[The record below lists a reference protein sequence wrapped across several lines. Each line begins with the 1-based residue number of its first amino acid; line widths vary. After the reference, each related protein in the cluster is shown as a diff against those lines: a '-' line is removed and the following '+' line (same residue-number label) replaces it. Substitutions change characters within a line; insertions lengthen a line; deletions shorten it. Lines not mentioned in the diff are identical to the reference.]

1 MGNKINNK
9 IEEKIRNISKYLN
22 EYTKDH
28 LKCYNLTLGRFHVLR
43 VIIESQP
50 VSMGEIHEEL
60 HMANS
65 TVTVIVDYLD
75 EAGLVKRKRDTEDRR
90 VVLLE
95 ITERGRKIMVSL
107 IKKRQDFMKKALL
120 DMEGSAEE
128 LSQLLEKL
136 LKLRTCKSAFAPWN
150 FNIL

>member
-1 MGNKINNK
+1 MKANINNK

-22 EYTKDH
+22 EYTKDR

-65 TVTVIVDYLD
+65 TVTVIVDYLY
-75 EAGLVKRKRDTEDRR
+75 EADLVKRRRDSNDRR

-95 ITERGRKIMVSL
+95 LTEKGRKIMESL
-107 IKKRQDFMKKALL
+107 LKKRQDFMKKALT
-120 DMEGSAEE
+120 DMQDSSEE
-128 LSQLLEKL
+128 LALLLEKL
-136 LKLRTCKSAFAPWN
+136 LDK
-150 FNIL
+150 IEEIY

>member
-9 IEEKIRNISKYLN
+9 IEAKIRNIAKYLN

-43 VIIESQP
+43 VILESEP
-50 VSMGEIHEEL
+50 VSMGDIHEEL

-65 TVTVIVDYLD
+65 TVTVIVDYLH
-75 EAGLVKRKRDTEDRR
+75 EAGLVKRRRDANDRR

-95 ITERGRKIMVSL
+95 ITDDGNKIMRDL
-107 IKKRQDFMKKALL
+107 LKQRQAFMKQALTG
-120 DMEGSAEE
+120 MEDSAAE
-128 LSQLLEKL
+128 LSSLLEKL
-136 LKLRTCKSAFAPWN
+136 LKK
-150 FNIL
+150 IEEIY

>member
-1 MGNKINNK
+1 MGKKTNKK
-9 IEEKIRNISKYLN
+9 IEEKIRNIAKYLN

-65 TVTVIVDYLD
+65 TVTVIVDYLN
-75 EAGLVKRKRDTEDRR
+75 EAGLVKRRRDTEDRR

-95 ITERGRKIMVSL
+95 ITDKGREIMKSL
-107 IKKRQDFMKKALL
+107 LKKRQDFMKKALL
-120 DMEGSAEE
+120 DMEDSAEE
-128 LSQLLEKL
+128 LAQLLEKL
-136 LKLRTCKSAFAPWN
+136 LNKIEK
-150 FNIL
+150 IY

>member
-136 LKLRTCKSAFAPWN
+136 LKLRTCKSAFAP
-150 FNIL
+150 

>member
-1 MGNKINNK
+1 MGKKTNKK
-9 IEEKIRNISKYLN
+9 IEEKIRNIAKYLN

-65 TVTVIVDYLD
+65 TVTVIVDYLH

-95 ITERGRKIMVSL
+95 ITDEGREIMESL
-107 IKKRQDFMKKALL
+107 LKKRQDFMKKSLL
-120 DMEGSAEE
+120 DMQDSAEE
-128 LSQLLEKL
+128 LAQLLEKL
-136 LKLRTCKSAFAPWN
+136 LNKVEE
-150 FNIL
+150 IY

>member
-1 MGNKINNK
+1 MGKQTNTK
-9 IEEKIRNISKYLN
+9 IEAKIRNIAKYLN

-28 LKCYNLTLGRFHVLR
+28 LKYYNLTLGRFHVLR

-50 VSMGEIHEEL
+50 VSMGYIHEEL

-65 TVTVIVDYLD
+65 TVTVIVDYLN
-75 EAGLVKRKRDTEDRR
+75 EAGLVKRRRDADDRR

-95 ITERGRKIMVSL
+95 ITEEGKEIMAGL
-107 IKKRQDFMKKALL
+107 LKKRQDFLKKALL

-128 LSQLLEKL
+128 LAELLENL
-136 LKLRTCKSAFAPWN
+136 LDK
-150 FNIL
+150 IEDIY

>member
-1 MGNKINNK
+1 MGKKTNKK
-9 IEEKIRNISKYLN
+9 IEEKIRNIAKYLN

-28 LKCYNLTLGRFHVLR
+28 LRCYNLTLGRFHVLR

-50 VSMGEIHEEL
+50 VIMGEIHEEL

-65 TVTVIVDYLD
+65 TVTVIVDYLH

-95 ITERGRKIMVSL
+95 MTDKGRDIMESL
-107 IKKRQDFMKKALL
+107 LEKRQDFMKKALL
-120 DMEGSAEE
+120 DMQDSAEE
-128 LSQLLEKL
+128 LAQLLEKL
-136 LKLRTCKSAFAPWN
+136 LNKVEE
-150 FNIL
+150 IY

>member
-1 MGNKINNK
+1 MGKKTNKK
-9 IEEKIRNISKYLN
+9 IEEKIRNIAKYLN

-65 TVTVIVDYLD
+65 TVTVIVDYLN

-95 ITERGRKIMVSL
+95 ITDEGRKIMESL
-107 IKKRQDFMKKALL
+107 LKKRQDFMKKSLL
-120 DMEGSAEE
+120 DMQDSAEE
-128 LSQLLEKL
+128 LAQLLEKL
-136 LKLRTCKSAFAPWN
+136 LNRVEE
-150 FNIL
+150 IY

>member
-1 MGNKINNK
+1 MGNKTNK
-9 IEEKIRNISKYLN
+9 RIEEKIRNIAKYLN

-50 VSMGEIHEEL
+50 VSMGQIHEEL

-65 TVTVIVDYLD
+65 TVTVIVDYLH
-75 EAGLVKRKRDTEDRR
+75 EAGLVKRKRDIEDRR

-95 ITERGRKIMVSL
+95 ITDKGREIMESL
-107 IKKRQDFMKKALL
+107 LKKRQDFMKKALV
-120 DMEGSAEE
+120 DMDDSAEE
-128 LSQLLEKL
+128 LAELLAKL
-136 LKLRTCKSAFAPWN
+136 LNK
-150 FNIL
+150 IEEIY

>member
-1 MGNKINNK
+1 MGKKTNKK
-9 IEEKIRNISKYLN
+9 IEEKIRNIAKYLN

-65 TVTVIVDYLD
+65 TVTVIVDYLHG
-75 EAGLVKRKRDTEDRR
+75 AGLVKRKRDTEDRR

-95 ITERGRKIMVSL
+95 ITDKGREIMESL
-107 IKKRQDFMKKALL
+107 LKKRQNFMKKALL
-120 DMEGSAEE
+120 DMQDSAED
-128 LSQLLEKL
+128 LAQLLDKL
-136 LKLRTCKSAFAPWN
+136 LKKVEE
-150 FNIL
+150 IY

>member
-1 MGNKINNK
+1 MGKKTNNK

-65 TVTVIVDYLD
+65 TVTVIVDYLN

-95 ITERGRKIMVSL
+95 ITEKGREIMESL
-107 IKKRQDFMKKALL
+107 LNKRQDFMKKALL
-120 DMEGSAEE
+120 DMKDSAEE
-128 LSQLLEKL
+128 LAQLLEKL
-136 LKLRTCKSAFAPWN
+136 LNK
-150 FNIL
+150 IEEIY

>member
-1 MGNKINNK
+1 MGDKINNK

-65 TVTVIVDYLD
+65 TVTVIVDYLH

-95 ITERGRKIMVSL
+95 ITEKGREIMVSL
-107 IKKRQDFMKKALL
+107 IKKRQDFMEKALL
-120 DMEGSAEE
+120 DMEDSAEE

-136 LKLRTCKSAFAPWN
+136 LDK
-150 FNIL
+150 IEEIY

>member
-1 MGNKINNK
+1 MGKKINNK
-9 IEEKIRNISKYLN
+9 IEEKISNIAKYLN

-50 VSMGEIHEEL
+50 VSMGQIHEEL

-65 TVTVIVDYLD
+65 TVTVIVDYLH
-75 EAGLVKRKRDTEDRR
+75 EAGLVKRKRDTDDRR

-95 ITERGRKIMVSL
+95 ITDQGREIMESL
-107 IKKRQDFMKKALL
+107 LKKRQDFMKEALQ
-120 DMEGSAEE
+120 DMDDSAE
-128 LSQLLEKL
+128 LLAQLLEKL
-136 LKLRTCKSAFAPWN
+136 LDKIET
-150 FNIL
+150 IY

>member
-65 TVTVIVDYLD
+65 TVTVIVDYLH
-75 EAGLVKRKRDTEDRR
+75 EAGLVKRKRDIEDRR

-95 ITERGRKIMVSL
+95 ITEKGRKIMVSL
-107 IKKRQDFMKKALL
+107 IKKRQDFMEKALL
-120 DMEGSAEE
+120 DMEDSAEE

-136 LKLRTCKSAFAPWN
+136 LDK
-150 FNIL
+150 IEEIY

>member
-1 MGNKINNK
+1 MGKKTNKK
-9 IEEKIRNISKYLN
+9 IEEKIRNLSKYLN

-50 VSMGEIHEEL
+50 VSMGQIHEEL

-65 TVTVIVDYLD
+65 TVTVIVDYLHG
-75 EAGLVKRKRDTEDRR
+75 ASLVKRKRNSEDRR

-95 ITERGRKIMVSL
+95 ITDKGREIMESL
-107 IKKRQDFMKKALL
+107 LKKRQDFMKKALL
-120 DMEGSAEE
+120 DMEDSADE
-128 LSQLLEKL
+128 LAQLLEKL
-136 LKLRTCKSAFAPWN
+136 LNK
-150 FNIL
+150 IEEIY

>member
-1 MGNKINNK
+1 MVNEINNK

-136 LKLRTCKSAFAPWN
+136 LKLRTCKSAFAP
-150 FNIL
+150 

>member
-1 MGNKINNK
+1 MGKKTNKK
-9 IEEKIRNISKYLN
+9 IEEKIRNIAKYLN

-65 TVTVIVDYLD
+65 TVTVIVDYLH

-95 ITERGRKIMVSL
+95 ITDEGRKIMESL
-107 IKKRQDFMKKALL
+107 LKKRQDFMKKALL
-120 DMEGSAEE
+120 DMQDSAEE
-128 LSQLLEKL
+128 LAQLLEKL
-136 LKLRTCKSAFAPWN
+136 LNKVEE
-150 FNIL
+150 IY

>member
-1 MGNKINNK
+1 DEGVIMGNKTNK
-9 IEEKIRNISKYLN
+9 RIEEKIRNIAKYLN

-50 VSMGEIHEEL
+50 VSMGQIHEEL

-65 TVTVIVDYLD
+65 TVTVIVDYLH
-75 EAGLVKRKRDTEDRR
+75 EAGLVKRKRDIEDRR

-95 ITERGRKIMVSL
+95 ITDKGREIMESL
-107 IKKRQDFMKKALL
+107 LKKRQDFMKKALI
-120 DMEGSAEE
+120 DMDDSAEE
-128 LSQLLEKL
+128 LAELLAKL
-136 LKLRTCKSAFAPWN
+136 LNK
-150 FNIL
+150 IEEIY

>member
-1 MGNKINNK
+1 MGKKTNKK
-9 IEEKIRNISKYLN
+9 IEEKIRNIAKYLN

-28 LKCYNLTLGRFHVLR
+28 LKCYNLTIGRFHVLR

-65 TVTVIVDYLD
+65 TVTVIVDYLH

-95 ITERGRKIMVSL
+95 ITDEGRKIMESL
-107 IKKRQDFMKKALL
+107 LKKRQNFMQKALV
-120 DMEGSAEE
+120 DMQDSAEE
-128 LSQLLEKL
+128 LAQLLEKL
-136 LKLRTCKSAFAPWN
+136 LNKVEE
-150 FNIL
+150 IY

>member
-1 MGNKINNK
+1 MGKKTNNK
-9 IEEKIRNISKYLN
+9 IEEKIRNIAKYLN

-50 VSMGEIHEEL
+50 VSMGDIHNEL

-65 TVTVIVDYLD
+65 TVTVIVDYLH

-95 ITERGRKIMVSL
+95 ITEKGRKIMESL
-107 IKKRQDFMKKALL
+107 LEKRQVFMKKALL
-120 DMEGSAEE
+120 DMEDSAEE
-128 LSQLLEKL
+128 LAQLLEEL
-136 LKLRTCKSAFAPWN
+136 LNK
-150 FNIL
+150 IEEIY

>member
-1 MGNKINNK
+1 MEDNINNR
-9 IEEKIRNISKYLN
+9 IEEKIRYISRYLN

-43 VIIESQP
+43 VIMKSQP

-65 TVTVIVDYLD
+65 TVTVIVDYLQ
-75 EAGLVKRKRDTEDRR
+75 EAELVKRRRDSKDRR

-95 ITERGRKIMVSL
+95 ITDQGREIMESL
-107 IKKRQDFMKKALL
+107 LKKRQDFMKKALV
-120 DMEGSAEE
+120 DMNDSSAELYE
-128 LSQLLEKL
+128 LLEKL
-136 LKLRTCKSAFAPWN
+136 LNKIEK
-150 FNIL
+150 IY

>member
-1 MGNKINNK
+1 MGKKTNKQ
-9 IEEKIRNISKYLN
+9 IEEKIRNIAKYLN

-65 TVTVIVDYLD
+65 TVTVIVDYLH
-75 EAGLVKRKRDTEDRR
+75 EADLVKRKRDTEDRR

-95 ITERGRKIMVSL
+95 ITDKGRKIMESL
-107 IKKRQDFMKKALL
+107 LKKRQDFMKKALL
-120 DMEGSAEE
+120 DMEDSAEE
-128 LSQLLEKL
+128 LAQLLGKL
-136 LKLRTCKSAFAPWN
+136 LNK
-150 FNIL
+150 IEEIY

>member
-1 MGNKINNK
+1 MGNKTNK
-9 IEEKIRNISKYLN
+9 RIEEKIRNIAKYLN

-50 VSMGEIHEEL
+50 VSMGQIHEEL

-65 TVTVIVDYLD
+65 TVTVIVDYLH
-75 EAGLVKRKRDTEDRR
+75 EAGLVKRKRDIEDRR

-95 ITERGRKIMVSL
+95 ITDKGREIMESL
-107 IKKRQDFMKKALL
+107 LKKRQDFMKKALV
-120 DMEGSAEE
+120 DMDASAEE
-128 LSQLLEKL
+128 LAELLAKL
-136 LKLRTCKSAFAPWN
+136 LNK
-150 FNIL
+150 IEEIY

>member
-1 MGNKINNK
+1 MGNKTNNR
-9 IEEKIRNISKYLN
+9 IEEKIRNIAKYLN

-50 VSMGEIHEEL
+50 VSMGQIHEEL

-65 TVTVIVDYLD
+65 TVTVIVDYLH
-75 EAGLVKRKRDTEDRR
+75 EAGLVKRKRDIEDRR

-95 ITERGRKIMVSL
+95 ITDKGREIMESL
-107 IKKRQDFMKKALL
+107 LKKRQDFMKKALI
-120 DMEGSAEE
+120 DMDDSAEE
-128 LSQLLEKL
+128 LAELLAKL
-136 LKLRTCKSAFAPWN
+136 LNK
-150 FNIL
+150 IEEIY